1 MHGHAEITNLHNTE
15 VWGASPYARPTP
27 HAARA
32 ALAIDTGAVRF
43 AALANR
49 PAIRVASRP
58 LSPRTGYPIAREDRH
73 NIPATGDTATGQHAH
88 R

>member
-1 MHGHAEITNLHNTE
+1 MHGHALSETRRRFVVE
-15 VWGASPYARPTP
+15 GASPYARARPTP

-49 PAIRVASRP
+49 PAIRVASHP
-58 LSPRTGYPIAREDRH
+58 LSPRQGHPIAREAGTTLQTSVMRRFG
-73 NIPATGDTATGQHAH
+73 P
-88 R
+88 